1 MRSSTSA
8 RHNNAIARGLAILC
22 ICNTARRRNA
32 YARFRTSVA
41 FSRADRRDNP
51 SAPSRPS
58 MATLEG
64 LCRNTNAITCTGVSC
79 HAVAKTRRVAFSIK
93 NNRAQLME
101 SLRAMSADKV
111 EELQKIA
118 CGCM

>member
-51 SAPSRPS
+51 SAPSRPT

-79 HAVAKTRRVAFSIK
+79 HAVAKTRRVAFSISK
-93 NNRAQLME
+93 IIAPSSCNLSERCP
-101 SLRAMSADKV
+101 V

-118 CGCM
+118 CDCM